1 MGNTTNESVGKI
13 AVIDKVRNR
22 VLGPGQDSV
31 PLCCMDVNKLDI
43 MYIPI
48 QEFERMVRN
57 KEILFQEEETLVFR
71 SEDLSEEAYD
81 AFVKRCEMMQKM
93 SDSYGPTY
101 IKLLGKHKKDLIK
114 EMAQEMKCT
123 NVAVWKWIRRYLQ
136 SGCQTI
142 SLLDN
147 RTGCAPKKKKHKEY
161 EYKVKPGRPSASGIA
176 EGVVITQEVKDQ
188 FAKYLNEYKQG
199 REKTFVNAYAGLVSE
214 FYSFTSPSGARTIL
228 PLSERPTFQQFYSYC
243 RKNISSEEKDMLKT
257 SRAEQRNNQRL
268 LTASAREDA
277 IRPGWIV
284 EVDAWE
290 ADYSIV
296 SRLDSEQ
303 CVGRPI
309 VYLMVDIYSKAIVAM
324 SVSLENNSVQGI
336 TNLLINLGEDKQKYA
351 AKYGIA
357 AFDSALWPSNFI
369 PHEIRCDRGAEVRSD
384 KFGKICNR
392 LGITRSLEPPAMG
405 SMKGLVEQCFHQL
418 NASIRIELEGKGLIT
433 KRHDSKH
440 HREAMLTIEDFTRMV
455 IAYVITH
462 NQKYMMGFLPSK
474 EMLEHDGFHPTPASL
489 WAYGCT
495 QYGLPKMITEAT
507 RYQYF
512 FDLMPEE
519 TATLSRQGIQYK
531 GLKYHNGD
539 DPVLLSDMYSTQN
552 SRIKFS
558 VRIDPQNVDHVYYMR
573 NNALC
578 VASLNP
584 GFPEQ
589 MSYAGLTWQ
598 QYDEYKA
605 ELKRMKKVGEAH
617 NLQIAADRRS
627 INKSIVAGAAKEH
640 LAVETGMR
648 EARKDERYLT
658 NSENSIITRVKE
670 DQPPV
675 LISEQTKP
683 ESEAPPAGSSEP
695 KSYPDLWTANKMFRS
710 KGRR

>member
-13 AVIDKVRNR
+13 AVIDKVRYR

-31 PLCCMDVNKLDI
+31 PLCRMDVSVLDI
-43 MYIPI
+43 LYIPI

-57 KEILFQEEETLVFR
+57 QEILFQDEKPLVFR
-71 SEDLSEEAYD
+71 REDLSEEANKE
-81 AFVKRCEMMQKM
+81 FIKRCTVMQKI
-93 SDSYGPTY
+93 SDHYGPTY
-101 IKLLGKHKKDLIK
+101 VGLLGKHHKALITQITDELGCSK
-114 EMAQEMKCT
+114 Y
-123 NVAVWKWIRRYLQ
+123 AVWRWIRLYLQ
-136 SGCQTI
+136 SGCNEAALVDKRLSVIT
-142 SLLDN
+142 
-147 RTGCAPKKKKHKEY
+147 TKTKKQY
-161 EYKVKPGRPSASGIA
+161 AYKVKPGRPASGGIST
-176 EGVVITQEVKDQ
+176 GIIIDDKVRTQFIE
-188 FAKYLNEYKQG
+188 FLEEYKRG
-199 REKTFVNAYAGLVSE
+199 REKTFKNAYVGLIDKY
-214 FYSFTSPSGARTIL
+214 YSRLAADCNSREIL
-228 PLSERPTFQQFYSYC
+228 PISERPSFEQFYRFC
-243 RKNISSEEKDMLKT
+243 KKHLTKEELDAIKT

-507 RYQYF
+507 RDQYF

-658 NSENSIITRVKE
+658 NSENSIITRVKD
-670 DQPPV
+670 DQPPAM
-675 LISEQTKP
+675 IPEQTITKD
-683 ESEAPPAGSSEP
+683 EAPSAKSSEF
-695 KSYPDLWTANKMFRS
+695 KAYPDLWTANKMFRS